1 MNKDHIR
8 YLADLSYIELTD
20 EEKDE
25 FLTQLKDIFL
35 HVEDVMSDAEYASI
49 DTAFIEEQYLDN
61 IDDDVIRELFSREE
75 MLLNA
80 KREKNGF
87 VLVPKIIKGDR

>member
-25 FLTQLKDIFL
+25 FLTQLKEIFL

-49 DTAFIEEQYLDN
+49 DTAFIEEHYLDN
-61 IDDDVIRELFSREE
+61 IDDDVIRESSSREE